1 MEAKFVTICHIP
13 RTHRVC
19 VYKGISALEFQKLI
33 SAVFKTGNRKIVGL
47 RTTTSPIEVVPLG

>member
-1 MEAKFVTICHIP
+1 MTICHIP